1 MAEVDRVEVWDTP
14 RTVDKVDRFWV
25 EGEVGKE
32 AVWDTERVVDKVGTV
47 VEVDS
52 RLEDMAVDK
61 GKVRKA
67 VAADTPFV
75 VDIRD
80 TLAFLDT
87 WVAVVR
93 EVADRVADI
102 WVVEVPWV
110 AVEAAT
116 ELDTWDT
123 WEAWVVSEAEDTF
136 DSISSAADTSSP
148 RVFHRAW
155 DKGVG
160 KVFQAADTWGSSG
173 VDESTVERVVRIY
186 PVGYM
191 ASVVDTIVCKTFSAN
206 SGLCYNR
213 ELTWK
218 RVWREDEVAF
228 CRALCPSGWNRFERI
243 SLALATSV
251 SSILSINARS
261 SRYPSIERV

>member
-14 RTVDKVDRFWV
+14 RTVDKVDRFLV

-32 AVWDTERVVDKVGTV
+32 AVWDTERVVDKVDTV

-87 WVAVVR
+87 LVAVVR

-148 RVFHRAW
+148 RFFHRAW
-155 DKGVG
+155 DKGVS
-160 KVFQAADTWGSSG
+160 KVFQAADTWGSSD

-186 PVGYM
+186 PVEYM
-191 ASVVDTIVCKTFSAN
+191 ASVVGTIVCKTFSAN

-261 SRYPSIERV
+261 SCYPSIERV